1 MGGVEKS
8 VLREELLTPVIAS
21 LPHWRETQA
30 GGWLETYTLG
40 SVGKRAMDPSPPS
53 SNIQR

>member
-1 MGGVEKS
+1 MGEVKKS
-8 VLREELLTPVIAS
+8 VLGEELLMPVIAS

-30 GGWLETYTLG
+30 GGWQETYPLG

>member
-1 MGGVEKS
+1 MGVVEKS

-30 GGWLETYTLG
+30 GGWQETYTLG